1 MAAWRERRRAG
12 SVVEGWRFVESW
24 KLLPGAPG
32 GVLPGRWLVVVP
44 AGWGEDAWVAGVIGA
59 LGAGVVRLEVD
70 EDTDRAALAGRLVDL
85 PELAGV
91 VSLLGLAEEACSGFG
106 ATPVGLAGMV
116 GLVQALGDCGFMAP
130 VWCVTRGAVSVG
142 SADPVGSPVQTAL
155 WGLGRSAAL
164 DLPGRWGGL
173 VDLPVAVD
181 ERIGGLLRRVLTGDE
196 DQVAVRE
203 SGVYGRRLVRAGAGG
218 GVAGAGVRLSGSV
231 LITGGTGGLGGH
243 VARWAVARGAEHV
256 VLVSRRGLEAPG
268 ASGLREELMAL
279 GARVTVEACDV
290 ADREALAGV
299 LGRVPAEFPLT
310 AVVHA
315 AGVGDGHVPVG
326 ELELE
331 RLDGVLRAK
340 MVSAWHLHE
349 LTAGLGLQAF
359 VLFSSGAAS
368 WGAGG
373 QAAYAAANAFL
384 DGLAGY
390 RHGAG
395 LAATSIAWGLWAG
408 PGMGAA
414 DVEGYRQR
422 GVLAMEP
429 ELAMAALERAVGEGS
444 VTLTVTDTDWERF
457 APSFTVERP
466 SALLSGIPEA
476 RKALARPGGESALRR
491 RLAGLGERE
500 RARALLDLVR
510 REAAVTLGFDNA
522 DALPDGR
529 AFRDIGFSSLTEV
542 ELRNKLASA
551 TGLALP
557 ASLVFDYPTPAVLA
571 EHLGSEL
578 LGSEAQVVVPV
589 VVKAEPDEP
598 IAIVGMGCRF
608 PGGVSSPSD
617 LWALLA
623 GGVDAISAFPTQR
636 GWDVVGDGFARVG
649 GFVEDVAGFDA
660 GFFGISP
667 REALAMDPQQRL
679 LLETAWEALERS
691 GIDPNL
697 LKGSR
702 TGVFVGGTD
711 SSYDTVGE
719 ASAEL
724 DGYRLTGGSSS
735 VLSGRIAYVLGLEGP
750 AVTVD
755 TACSS
760 SLVALHLAVQALR
773 SGECSMA
780 LAGGVTVMA
789 TPEVF
794 AQFAAQDGLARDGRC
809 KAFAASADGTG
820 WGEGVGL
827 LVVERLS
834 DAQCNGH
841 QVLAVV
847 RGSAVNQDGAS
858 NGLSAPNGPSQQ
870 RVIRQ
875 ALASA
880 GVAAAEVDVVEAHG
894 TGTRLGDP
902 IEAQALLATYGQDRP
917 EDRPLWLGS
926 LKSNIGHTQAAA
938 GVAGVIKMVLAMQQ
952 GVLPRTLHVDEPSPE
967 VDWSVGA
974 VELLTEQRSWP
985 VVDRPWRAGVS
996 SFGVSGTNAHVI
1008 LEQAPEVEPAVRVEV
1023 VPSVVP
1029 WVLSAR
1035 SELALREQARR
1046 LAAYV
1051 EADSGL
1057 DPVDVGAG
1065 LVSTRAS
1072 FEHRAVVLGTGRD
1085 ELIAGL
1091 AGLASGELGAG
1102 VVTGEVGQSVAGE
1115 QGVVF
1120 VFPGQG
1126 SQWVGMARG
1135 LLVSSP
1141 VFAERMGECARALA
1155 PFVEWDL
1162 LEVLGDEEA
1171 LGRVDV
1177 VQPVLWA
1184 VMVSLAQVW
1193 RSFGVVPAA
1202 VVGHSQGE
1210 IAAACVAGGLSL
1222 DDAARIS
1229 AVRSRMIAGSLAGR
1243 GGMVSVGLPRAEV
1256 ELLIVRWEGR
1266 LSVAA
1271 VNGPS
1276 SVVVSGDPEALAEL
1290 VVAGEAENFRARKIE
1305 VDYASH
1311 SAHVEEIEAELVE
1324 ALADIAPVEGTVAF
1338 YSTVTGELT
1347 DTRDLDAEYWYRNL
1361 RETVRLADTTRA
1373 LAAAGHGTFVEVSPH
1388 PVLTPSLEET
1398 LFESHPSA
1406 VVTGTLRRG
1415 ENELEQLLAAAARLH
1430 TRGVPVDWSAVVG
1443 RGSVVDLPT
1452 YAFQRERYWPRPRA
1466 AAGDVRGAGLVSLSH
1481 PLLGAAVELAGGEGV
1496 VFTSRLSLASHDW
1509 LADYLVNGVVVVP
1522 GTAFVELLVR
1532 AGDEVGC
1539 GVLEDLA
1546 LERPLVLSERG
1557 AVQVQVVVGA
1567 PAESGRRAVSV
1578 YSRPEETAAE
1588 AGWTRHASGA
1598 LASESTMPSGAELTV
1613 WPPAGAEPV
1622 PVDDLYDG
1630 LADAGYGYGPAFQGL
1645 RAAWRRGEEVFA
1657 EVRLPGEVTDRAGE
1671 FGIHPALF
1679 DAALHAAVFLP
1690 GDVEGGLPFA
1700 WSGVSLHASGAQ
1712 SLRVR
1717 LSVAGDGGLCLN
1729 AVDDTGAPV
1738 VSVDSLTLR
1747 PVWSELLG
1755 SGDERRSL
1763 FGVDWVVLP
1772 GVGDEASAGSWAV
1785 IGAGELEVE
1794 SLGVPCYAGVGDLVG
1809 AGVPVPDVVVVA
1821 CVGSLEGDR
1830 GVDARVL
1837 TGRVLGVV
1845 GEALAEDRLSG
1856 SRLVVVTCG
1865 AVAAGVGRDVS
1876 DLAGGAVWG
1885 LVRSA
1890 MSEHPGRL
1898 VLADVES
1905 FVADVPVVV
1914 GLVGGDEPE
1923 FAVRGG
1929 RVLVR
1934 RLARPD
1940 AGALTLPAGDGW
1952 RLGAEIVGTPDG
1964 LAFVPDVGGAA
1975 ELADGQVRVEV
1986 RAAGVNF
1993 RDVLVALG
2001 VVSADALGLG
2011 GEGAGVVTEVGPG
2024 VTGLVPGDR
2033 VMGVL
2038 ADAFAPVVV
2047 ADHRTL
2053 VPVPEGWSFTD
2064 AAAVPVVFA
2073 TAWYGLVDVAGA
2085 RPGERVLIHSAAGG
2099 VGMAAV
2105 GIARHLG
2112 LEVFATADPA
2122 KHDALVA
2129 MGVAPDHIA
2138 SSRSAEFAD
2147 RFAVVDVVLNSLTG
2161 ELVDASLRLLRDG
2174 GRFVELGKTD
2184 VRDADAVAAEHP
2196 GVRYEAFDLLPA
2208 AGPERLGRILV
2219 ECVGLLA
2226 EGVLSRL
2233 PVMVRDLRQ
2242 APEVFRFMSRGE
2254 HVGKIVLRV
2263 PGGFV
2268 GDGTV
2273 LITGGTGTLGG
2284 LLARHLAD
2292 RHGVRHL
2299 TLVSRQGMA
2308 APGARELVG
2317 ELAGLGAEVRVVAC
2331 DVSDRDAVAELVAGV
2346 PVERPL
2352 TAVIHTA
2359 GVLDD
2364 GTITSLTPERID
2376 TVMRPKADAAWYL
2389 HEATAGLDLAA
2400 FVLFS
2405 SFAAT
2410 CGAPGQG
2417 NYAAANAFLDALALH
2432 RHALGLPATSLAWGW
2447 WADASGMTGGLGQSD
2462 HVRLGRAGV
2471 RAMPA
2476 AEGLALFDL
2485 ACRRPEAYLVPVRLE
2500 LPRHNEPVPPLLRG
2514 LVTGGR
2520 ARPVARAG
2528 VRDGSGLAGRLAGL
2542 TAADQQRLLLDLV
2555 CGHVA
2560 TVLGHVSA
2568 GVVDPEKALRDMGF
2582 DSLTTVEL
2590 RNRLATAT
2598 GLRLPATLVF
2608 DHPTVSRLATY
2619 LRQQLTGAVEA
2630 APVAPVVVKAE
2641 PDEPIAIVGMG
2652 CRFPGGLSSPEQLW
2666 DAVMSSADV
2675 VGEFPA
2681 DRGWDLVGDGFAR
2694 LGGFVE
2700 DVAGF
2705 DAEFFGISP
2714 REALAMDPQQRLLL
2728 ETAWEALERSGID
2741 PNALK
2746 GSRTGVFVGGAGFG
2760 YDTVGEASDEL
2771 DGYRLTGG
2779 ADSVLSGRIAYVL
2792 GLEGPAITVDTA
2804 CSSSLVALHLAVQA
2818 LRSGECDLALAG
2830 GATVMSAPR
2839 IFAEFAVQDGLAADG
2854 RCKAFAASADGVG
2867 LAEGA
2872 GLVAV
2877 ERLSDARR
2885 NGHRVLAVVRGSAI
2899 NQDGASNGLAAPS
2912 GPSQQRV
2919 IRQALA
2925 SAGVAAAE
2933 VDVVE
2938 AHGTGTRLGDPI
2950 EAQALLA
2957 TYGQDR
2963 PEDRPL
2969 WLGSLKSNIGHT
2981 QGASGVAGVIKM
2993 VLAMQHGQLPRTLH
3007 VDQPSTEV
3015 DWSVGA
3021 VELLTEQRPWPVV
3034 DRPWRAGVS
3043 SFGISGTNA
3052 HLILEQA
3059 PEVEP
3064 ASDVDV
3070 VAPVVVPWVL
3080 SARSELALR
3089 EQARRL
3095 AAHAEADPG
3104 LDPVGVGAALVST
3117 RASLEHRAVVLG
3129 TDRDQLIARL
3139 AGLAAGEPGAGVVTG
3154 RAGQSTAGGRGV
3166 VFVFPG
3172 QGSQWAGMAQG
3183 LLTASPVF
3191 AERMGECARALAPFV
3206 EWDLL
3211 EVLGDQEALE
3221 RVDVVQPVLWAVM
3234 VSLAQVWQSLGVTPA
3249 AVVGHSQ
3256 GEIAA
3261 ACVAGGLSLDD
3272 AARIVAV
3279 RSRLLARSLSGHG
3292 GMVSVRLPLVEV
3304 ESLIARW
3311 EGRLS
3316 VAAVNGL
3323 SWVVV
3328 SGDAEAVTELVMAS
3342 EAEDFRARRMDTDCA
3357 GHSAQVDE
3365 IRAELVEALADIA
3378 PVEGSVAFYST
3389 VTGELTDPRELD
3401 AEYWYRNLR
3410 ETVRLAETT
3419 PVLATAGYGVFV
3431 EVSPHPV
3438 LVPSLEETLFE
3449 PHPAAVVTGSLRRDE
3464 NELEQLLT
3472 ALSTLH
3478 THGVPVDWSAV
3489 VGRGSTVEL
3498 PTYAFQRERYWPRP
3512 RAVAGDARGAG
3523 LVSVGHPLLGAAV
3536 ELAGGEGVVFTSR
3549 LSLASHDWLADYTVN
3564 GVVVVPGTVF
3574 VELLVRAGDEVGC
3587 GVLEDLALERPL
3599 VLPERGAVQVQVQ
3612 VVVGAPEESGRRAVS
3627 VYSRPEETGAE
3638 AGWIQHASGT
3648 LVSESTMPGVEFTV
3662 WPPAGAEP
3670 VPVDDLY
3677 DGLAE
3682 TGYGYGP
3689 VFQGVQAVWRR
3700 GGEVF
3705 AEVRLPDEVAEQ
3717 AGEFGIHP
3725 ALFDAALHAAVFLPG
3740 DVEGGLPF
3748 AWSGVSLHASGARS
3762 LRVQLSATDDGALC
3776 LDAADDTGAPV
3787 LSVDSLTLRPL
3798 RAELLEPGDEQRS
3811 LSSLPRHGGRAR
3823 PVARVGVRD
3832 GSGLAGRLAG
3842 LTVADQQ
3849 RLLLDLVCG
3858 HVATVLG
3865 HASAGA
3871 VDAEKALRDM
3881 GFDSLTTVE
3890 LRNRLAAATGL
3901 RLPAT
3906 LAFDHPTASRL
3917 ATHLR
3922 QQLLG
3927 TVEAAP
3933 VVPVV
3938 VKAEPDESIAIVGM
3952 GCRFPGGVSSPSD
3965 LWALLAGGVDA
3976 ISAFP
3981 TQRGWDLVGDGFARV
3996 GGFLHEAAEF
4006 DAEFFGISPR
4016 EALAMDP
4023 QQRLL
4028 LETAWEALE
4037 RAGIDPD
4044 VLKGSRTGVFV
4055 GGAGSGY
4062 EAVGG
4067 ASDELDGYRLTGGAG
4082 SVLSGRIAYT
4092 LGLEGPAVTVDT
4104 ACSSSLVALH
4114 WAAQALRAGECDLAL
4129 AGGVTVMATPGVF
4142 AEFAIQGGLAAD
4154 GRCKAFAAA
4163 ADGTG
4168 WAEGVGL
4175 VAVERLSDARRNGHR
4190 VLAVVRGSAVN
4201 QDGASNGL
4209 SAPNGPSQQ
4218 RVIRQALASAGLT
4231 AAEVDVVEAHGTGT
4245 RLGDPIEAQA
4255 LLATYGQGRPAD
4267 RPLWLGSLKSN
4278 IGHTQGAAGVA
4289 GVIKMVLAM
4298 QQGVLPRTLHV
4309 DEPSPEVDWSAG
4321 AVELLTEQRSWPV
4334 VDRPWRAGVSSFGV
4348 SGTNA
4353 HLILEQAPEF
4363 EPVSDVVVVPSVVP
4377 WVLSAGSG
4385 SALREQ
4391 ARRLAAHVEADS
4403 GLDLVGVGAA
4413 LVSTRASLGHR
4424 AVVLGADRDEL
4435 IAGLAGL
4442 AAGEPGAGVVAGVSV
4457 AGGRTAF
4464 LFTGQGAQRVGM
4476 GRELVAEFPVF
4487 AEAFGEIC
4495 AGFGGL
4501 LPGSLEE
4508 VVFGGDEY
4516 RLTETGWA
4524 QPALFAFEVAMFRLL
4539 GSWGVAPD
4547 FVVGHSVGELAA
4559 AYVAGVWLLPDACR
4573 VVAARAG
4580 LMQALPA
4587 EGVMLAV
4594 EATEAEIVSVAGEVA
4609 GWGERAAIAA
4619 VNAAR
4624 SVVLSGDAGVVGAMG
4639 ELWSG
4644 RGRKVRRLRVSHAFH
4659 SPLMDPMLDA
4669 FADVLGGVE
4678 FNEPSTGMTVPA
4690 AQVCSVE
4697 YWVRQVREPV
4707 RYADMLTELSTQGV
4721 TRFVEVGPD
4730 GVLSGLGSG
4739 AVDGVFVAAQRRDRP
4754 EVHTAMTALSTLHT
4768 HGVPVN
4774 WSAIVGRGSTVE
4786 LPTYAFQ
4793 RERYWPRSR
4802 AVAGDVR
4809 GAGLTSVGH
4818 PLLGAAVE
4826 LAGGEGVVFTSRL
4839 SLASHDWL
4847 ADHAVRGVVV
4857 VPGTAFVELVVRA
4870 GDEVGC
4876 GVLEDLALERPLVLS
4891 ERGAVQVQ
4899 VVVGAPAESGRR
4911 AVSVYSR
4918 PEETAAE
4925 AGWTRHAS
4933 GTLTSESTMPTG
4945 AELTVWPPAG
4955 AEPVPVDDLY
4965 DGLADAGYGYG
4976 PAFQGLRAAWRRGEE
4991 VFAEVRLPDEAAERA
5006 GEFGIHPAL
5015 FDAALHAAVFLP
5027 GDVEGGLPFAWGGV
5041 SLHASGARSLRVRL
5055 SVIGD
5060 GALRLSAVDDTGA
5073 PVVSVESVELRPVWS
5088 ELLEAGDE
5096 RRSLF
5101 GVDWTVLSGVGDEVP
5116 AGSWAVV
5123 GADGPGL
5130 ESLGVPC
5137 YAGVGDL
5144 VGSGVP
5150 VPDVLVVACVGSL
5163 EGDRGVGARV
5173 LTGRVLGV
5181 VRQVLAEERLGGSRL
5196 LVVTCGAVAA
5206 GVGEG
5211 VSDLAGGAVWGLV
5224 RSAMSEHPGR
5234 LVLADVE
5241 SFVGDVPVVVGLVGG
5256 DEPEFAVRGGRVLVR
5271 RLTRPDAEALT
5282 LPVSDGLVGDGTV
5295 LITGG
5300 TGTLGGLLARHLA
5313 DRHGVR
5319 HLTLVSRQ
5327 GIAAPGARELVGE
5340 LAGLGAEVRVVACD
5354 VSDRDAVAELVAG
5367 VPQERPLTAV
5377 IHTAGVL
5384 DDGTI
5389 TSLTPERI
5397 DTVMR
5402 PKADAAWYLHE
5413 ATAGLD
5419 LAAFVL
5425 FSSFAAT
5432 CGAPGQGNYAAAN
5445 AFLDGLALHRHA
5457 QGLPATSLAWGWWAD
5472 ASGMTEGLGQSDHV
5486 RLGRA
5491 GVRAMPA
5498 AEGLALFDLAC
5509 RRPEAYL
5516 VPVRL
5521 ELSRH
5526 NELVPPLL
5534 RGLVAGGRARPIA
5547 RAGVRDG
5554 SGLAERL
5561 AGLTADDQQRLLL
5574 DLVCGHVAT
5583 VLGHASA
5590 GVVDPEKALRDM
5602 GFDSLTTVELR
5613 NRLAAVTGLQ
5623 LPATLAFDHPTASRL
5638 AGYLHTRL
5646 APTAD
5651 ADSAEARLRE
5661 ALASIPLTRL
5671 RDAGLM
5677 DVLLRLAGASEDAP
5691 TNTEKQLDEM
5701 DAAAL
5706 IDFVLDERN

>member
-1 MAAWRERRRAG
+1 MEYWVRQVREPVRFADMLAELG
-12 SVVEGWRFVESW
+12 VQGVTRFVE
-24 KLLPGAPG
+24 
-32 GVLPGRWLVVVP
+32 
-44 AGWGEDAWVAGVIGA
+44 
-59 LGAGVVRLEVD
+59 
-70 EDTDRAALAGRLVDL
+70 
-85 PELAGV
+85 
-91 VSLLGLAEEACSGFG
+91 
-106 ATPVGLAGMV
+106 VG
-116 GLVQALGDCGFMAP
+116 P
-130 VWCVTRGAVSVG
+130 
-142 SADPVGSPVQTAL
+142 
-155 WGLGRSAAL
+155 
-164 DLPGRWGGL
+164 
-173 VDLPVAVD
+173 
-181 ERIGGLLRRVLTGDE
+181 
-196 DQVAVRE
+196 
-203 SGVYGRRLVRAGAGG
+203 
-218 GVAGAGVRLSGSV
+218 
-231 LITGGTGGLGGH
+231 
-243 VARWAVARGAEHV
+243 
-256 VLVSRRGLEAPG
+256 
-268 ASGLREELMAL
+268 
-279 GARVTVEACDV
+279 
-290 ADREALAGV
+290 
-299 LGRVPAEFPLT
+299 
-310 AVVHA
+310 
-315 AGVGDGHVPVG
+315 
-326 ELELE
+326 
-331 RLDGVLRAK
+331 DGVL
-340 MVSAWHLHE
+340 S
-349 LTAGLGLQAF
+349 GLG
-359 VLFSSGAAS
+359 SGAV
-368 WGAGG
+368 
-373 QAAYAAANAFL
+373 
-384 DGLAGY
+384 DGLFV
-390 RHGAG
+390 
-395 LAATSIAWGLWAG
+395 AA
-408 PGMGAA
+408 
-414 DVEGYRQR
+414 QR
-422 GVLAMEP
+422 
-429 ELAMAALERAVGEGS
+429 R
-444 VTLTVTDTDWERF
+444 
-457 APSFTVERP
+457 ERP
-466 SALLSGIPEA
+466 EVHTAMTALS
-476 RKALARPGGESALRR
+476 
-491 RLAGLGERE
+491 
-500 RARALLDLVR
+500 
-510 REAAVTLGFDNA
+510 
-522 DALPDGR
+522 
-529 AFRDIGFSSLTEV
+529 
-542 ELRNKLASA
+542 
-551 TGLALP
+551 
-557 ASLVFDYPTPAVLA
+557 
-571 EHLGSEL
+571 
-578 LGSEAQVVVPV
+578 
-589 VVKAEPDEP
+589 
-598 IAIVGMGCRF
+598 
-608 PGGVSSPSD
+608 
-617 LWALLA
+617 
-623 GGVDAISAFPTQR
+623 
-636 GWDVVGDGFARVG
+636 
-649 GFVEDVAGFDA
+649 
-660 GFFGISP
+660 
-667 REALAMDPQQRL
+667 
-679 LLETAWEALERS
+679 
-691 GIDPNL
+691 
-697 LKGSR
+697 
-702 TGVFVGGTD
+702 
-711 SSYDTVGE
+711 
-719 ASAEL
+719 
-724 DGYRLTGGSSS
+724 
-735 VLSGRIAYVLGLEGP
+735 
-750 AVTVD
+750 
-755 TACSS
+755 
-760 SLVALHLAVQALR
+760 
-773 SGECSMA
+773 
-780 LAGGVTVMA
+780 
-789 TPEVF
+789 
-794 AQFAAQDGLARDGRC
+794 
-809 KAFAASADGTG
+809 
-820 WGEGVGL
+820 
-827 LVVERLS
+827 
-834 DAQCNGH
+834 
-841 QVLAVV
+841 
-847 RGSAVNQDGAS
+847 
-858 NGLSAPNGPSQQ
+858 
-870 RVIRQ
+870 
-875 ALASA
+875 
-880 GVAAAEVDVVEAHG
+880 
-894 TGTRLGDP
+894 
-902 IEAQALLATYGQDRP
+902 
-917 EDRPLWLGS
+917 
-926 LKSNIGHTQAAA
+926 
-938 GVAGVIKMVLAMQQ
+938 
-952 GVLPRTLHVDEPSPE
+952 TLH
-967 VDWSVGA
+967 
-974 VELLTEQRSWP
+974 T
-985 VVDRPWRAGVS
+985 
-996 SFGVSGTNAHVI
+996 H
-1008 LEQAPEVEPAVRVEV
+1008 
-1023 VPSVVP
+1023 
-1029 WVLSAR
+1029 
-1035 SELALREQARR
+1035 
-1046 LAAYV
+1046 
-1051 EADSGL
+1051 
-1057 DPVDVGAG
+1057 
-1065 LVSTRAS
+1065 
-1072 FEHRAVVLGTGRD
+1072 
-1085 ELIAGL
+1085 
-1091 AGLASGELGAG
+1091 
-1102 VVTGEVGQSVAGE
+1102 
-1115 QGVVF
+1115 
-1120 VFPGQG
+1120 
-1126 SQWVGMARG
+1126 
-1135 LLVSSP
+1135 
-1141 VFAERMGECARALA
+1141 
-1155 PFVEWDL
+1155 
-1162 LEVLGDEEA
+1162 
-1171 LGRVDV
+1171 
-1177 VQPVLWA
+1177 
-1184 VMVSLAQVW
+1184 
-1193 RSFGVVPAA
+1193 
-1202 VVGHSQGE
+1202 
-1210 IAAACVAGGLSL
+1210 
-1222 DDAARIS
+1222 
-1229 AVRSRMIAGSLAGR
+1229 
-1243 GGMVSVGLPRAEV
+1243 
-1256 ELLIVRWEGR
+1256 
-1266 LSVAA
+1266 
-1271 VNGPS
+1271 
-1276 SVVVSGDPEALAEL
+1276 
-1290 VVAGEAENFRARKIE
+1290 
-1305 VDYASH
+1305 
-1311 SAHVEEIEAELVE
+1311 
-1324 ALADIAPVEGTVAF
+1324 
-1338 YSTVTGELT
+1338 
-1347 DTRDLDAEYWYRNL
+1347 
-1361 RETVRLADTTRA
+1361 
-1373 LAAAGHGTFVEVSPH
+1373 
-1388 PVLTPSLEET
+1388 
-1398 LFESHPSA
+1398 
-1406 VVTGTLRRG
+1406 
-1415 ENELEQLLAAAARLH
+1415 
-1430 TRGVPVDWSAVVG
+1430 GVPVDWSAVVG

-1452 YAFQRERYWPRPRA
+1452 YAFQRERYWPRPRVVV
-1466 AAGDVRGAGLVSLSH
+1466 GDVRGAGLVSVGH

-1522 GTAFVELLVR
+1522 GTAFVELVVR

-1546 LERPLVLSERG
+1546 LERPLVLPERG

-1567 PAESGRRAVSV
+1567 LVESGRRAVSV

-1588 AGWTRHASGA
+1588 AGWTRHAGGT
-1598 LASESTMPSGAELTV
+1598 LASESTVSAGAELAV

-1630 LADAGYGYGPAFQGL
+1630 LAETGYGYGPAFQGL
-1645 RAAWRRGEEVFA
+1645 RAVWRRGEEVFA
-1657 EVRLPGEVTDRAGE
+1657 EVRLPGEVADRAGE

-1679 DAALHAAVFLP
+1679 DAALHAVAFLP
-1690 GDVEGGLPFA
+1690 AGGEGGLPVA

-1717 LSVAGDGGLCLN
+1717 LSETDDGTLCLN
-1729 AVDDTGAPV
+1729 AADDTGAPV
-1738 VSVDSLTLR
+1738 VSVESVELR

-1785 IGAGELEVE
+1785 IGADGLGLE

-1809 AGVPVPDVVVVA
+1809 SGVPVPDVVVVA

-1845 GEALAEDRLSG
+1845 GEVLAEERLGG

-1865 AVAAGVGRDVS
+1865 AVAAGVGEGVS

-1934 RLARPD
+1934 RLVRPD
-1940 AGALTLPAGDGW
+1940 AEALTLP
-1952 RLGAEIVGTPDG
+1952 
-1964 LAFVPDVGGAA
+1964 
-1975 ELADGQVRVEV
+1975 
-1986 RAAGVNF
+1986 
-1993 RDVLVALG
+1993 
-2001 VVSADALGLG
+2001 
-2011 GEGAGVVTEVGPG
+2011 
-2024 VTGLVPGDR
+2024 
-2033 VMGVL
+2033 
-2038 ADAFAPVVV
+2038 
-2047 ADHRTL
+2047 
-2053 VPVPEGWSFTD
+2053 
-2064 AAAVPVVFA
+2064 
-2073 TAWYGLVDVAGA
+2073 
-2085 RPGERVLIHSAAGG
+2085 
-2099 VGMAAV
+2099 
-2105 GIARHLG
+2105 
-2112 LEVFATADPA
+2112 
-2122 KHDALVA
+2122 
-2129 MGVAPDHIA
+2129 
-2138 SSRSAEFAD
+2138 
-2147 RFAVVDVVLNSLTG
+2147 
-2161 ELVDASLRLLRDG
+2161 
-2174 GRFVELGKTD
+2174 
-2184 VRDADAVAAEHP
+2184 
-2196 GVRYEAFDLLPA
+2196 
-2208 AGPERLGRILV
+2208 
-2219 ECVGLLA
+2219 
-2226 EGVLSRL
+2226 
-2233 PVMVRDLRQ
+2233 
-2242 APEVFRFMSRGE
+2242 
-2254 HVGKIVLRV
+2254 V
-2263 PGGFV
+2263 PGGLV

-2317 ELAGLGAEVRVVAC
+2317 ELAGLGAGVRVVAC

-2346 PVERPL
+2346 SVEHPL

-2364 GTITSLTPERID
+2364 GTITSLTSERVD

-2500 LPRHNEPVPPLLRG
+2500 LPRQGGSEPVPPLLRG
-2514 LVTGGR
+2514 LVAGGR

-2528 VRDGSGLAGRLAGL
+2528 DRDGSGLAGRLAGL
-2542 TAADQQRLLLDLV
+2542 TADDQQRLLLDLV

-2560 TVLGHVSA
+2560 TVLGHASA

-2608 DHPTVSRLATY
+2608 DHPTVSRLATH
-2619 LRQQLTGAVEA
+2619 LRQQLTGTVEA

-2741 PNALK
+2741 PHALK

-2925 SAGVAAAE
+2925 SAGVTTAE

-2963 PEDRPL
+2963 PADRPL

-2993 VLAMQHGQLPRTLH
+2993 VLAMRHGQLPRTLH

-3080 SARSELALR
+3080 SARSESALR

-3095 AAHAEADPG
+3095 VAHVEADPG
-3104 LDPVGVGAALVST
+3104 LDPVDVGAALVST

-3172 QGSQWAGMAQG
+3172 QGSQWVGMARG
-3183 LLTASPVF
+3183 LLAVSPVF
-3191 AERMGECARALAPFV
+3191 AERMAECARALAPFV

-3211 EVLGDQEALE
+3211 EALGDQEALE

-3234 VSLAQVWQSLGVTPA
+3234 VSLAQVWQSFGVTPA

-3279 RSRLLARSLSGHG
+3279 RSRLLARSLSGQG

-3328 SGDAEAVTELVMAS
+3328 SGDAEAVTELVVAS

-3365 IRAELVEALADIA
+3365 IRDELVEALADIA
-3378 PVEGSVAFYST
+3378 PVEGAVAFYST
-3389 VTGELTDPRELD
+3389 VTGELTDTRELD

-3478 THGVPVDWSAV
+3478 AHGVPVDWAAV
-3489 VGRGSTVEL
+3489 VGRGSVVEL

-3512 RAVAGDARGAG
+3512 RVVAGDVRGAG

-3564 GVVVVPGTVF
+3564 GVVVVPGTAF

-3587 GVLEDLALERPL
+3587 GVLADLALERPL
-3599 VLPERGAVQVQVQ
+3599 VLSERGAVQVQV
-3612 VVVGAPEESGRRAVS
+3612 VVEALVESGRRAVS
-3627 VYSRPEETGAE
+3627 VYSRPEEPATETGWTRHAAGTLASEAAVSAGAE
-3638 AGWIQHASGT
+3638 
-3648 LVSESTMPGVEFTV
+3648 LTV
-3662 WPPAGAEP
+3662 WPPVDAVA
-3670 VPVDDLY
+3670 VPVDGFYED
-3677 DGLAE
+3677 LAE
-3682 TGYGYGP
+3682 AGYGYGP
-3689 VFQGVQAVWRR
+3689 VFQGLLAVWRR
-3700 GGEVF
+3700 GEEVF
-3705 AEVRLPDEVAEQ
+3705 AEVRLPGEVAER

-3748 AWSGVSLHASGARS
+3748 AWGGVSLHASGAQS
-3762 LRVQLSATDDGALC
+3762 LRVQLSATEGGPLC
-3776 LDAADDTGAPV
+3776 LSAADDTGAPV

-3798 RAELLEPGDEQRS
+3798 RAELLESGDEQRS

-3842 LTVADQQ
+3842 LTAADQQ

-3865 HASAGA
+3865 HASSGA

-3922 QQLLG
+3922 QQLTG

-3938 VKAEPDESIAIVGM
+3938 VKAEPDEPIAIVGM

-3981 TQRGWDLVGDGFARV
+3981 TQRGWDVGGDGFARV

-4006 DAEFFGISPR
+4006 DAGFFGISPR

-4037 RAGIDPD
+4037 RAGIDPHA
-4044 VLKGSRTGVFV
+4044 LKGSRTGVFV

-4062 EAVGG
+4062 EAVGE
-4067 ASDELDGYRLTGGAG
+4067 ASAELDGYRLTGGAG

-4142 AEFAIQGGLAAD
+4142 AEFAVQGGLAAD
-4154 GRCKAFAAA
+4154 GRCKAFAAS

-4218 RVIRQALASAGLT
+4218 RVIRQALASAGVT

-4255 LLATYGQGRPAD
+4255 LLATYGQDRPED

-4278 IGHTQGAAGVA
+4278 IGHTQGASGVA

-4321 AVELLTEQRSWPV
+4321 AVELLTEQQQWPV

-4353 HLILEQAPEF
+4353 HLILEQAPEV
-4363 EPVSDVVVVPSVVP
+4363 EPASGMDVVAPVVVP
-4377 WVLSAGSG
+4377 WVLSARSE

-4391 ARRLAAHVEADS
+4391 ARRLAAHVEADP
-4403 GLDLVGVGAA
+4403 DLNPVDVGAA

-4424 AVVLGADRDEL
+4424 AVVLGTGRDEL
-4435 IAGLAGL
+4435 IAGLTGL
-4442 AAGEPGAGVVAGVSV
+4442 AAGEPGAGVVSGVS
-4457 AGGRTAF
+4457 AANGRTAF

-4476 GRELVAEFPVF
+4476 GRELAAEFPVF
-4487 AEAFGEIC
+4487 AEAFGEVC
-4495 AGFGGL
+4495 DGFAGL

-4524 QPALFAFEVAMFRLL
+4524 QPALFAFEVAVFRLL
-4539 GSWGVAPD
+4539 SSWGVTPD

-4559 AYVAGVWLLPDACR
+4559 AYVAGVWSLPDACR

-4594 EATEAEIVSVAGEVA
+4594 EANEAEIASAAGEVA
-4609 GWGERAAIAA
+4609 GWDERAAIAA
-4619 VNAAR
+4619 VNATR
-4624 SVVLSGDAGVVGAMG
+4624 SVVLSGDAAVVGAMG

-4659 SPLMDPMLDA
+4659 SPLMDPMLGA
-4669 FADVLGGVE
+4669 FADVLGQVE
-4678 FNEPSTGMTVPA
+4678 FNEPSVGMTVPA

-4707 RYADMLTELSTQGV
+4707 RFADMLTELGVQGV

-4730 GVLSGLGSG
+4730 GVLSGLGLG
-4739 AVDGVFVAAQRRDRP
+4739 AVDGLFVAAQRRDRP

-4768 HGVPVN
+4768 HGVPVE
-4774 WSAIVGRGSTVE
+4774 WSAIVGQGPAID

-4793 RERYWPRSR
+4793 HERYWPE
-4802 AVAGDVR
+4802 AEAG
-4809 GAGLTSVGH
+4809 A
-4818 PLLGAAVE
+4818 
-4826 LAGGEGVVFTSRL
+4826 
-4839 SLASHDWL
+4839 
-4847 ADHAVRGVVV
+4847 
-4857 VPGTAFVELVVRA
+4857 
-4870 GDEVGC
+4870 
-4876 GVLEDLALERPLVLS
+4876 
-4891 ERGAVQVQ
+4891 
-4899 VVVGAPAESGRR
+4899 VVVGADDELW
-4911 AVSVYSR
+4911 SVV
-4918 PEETAAE
+4918 E
-4925 AGWTRHAS
+4925 G
-4933 GTLTSESTMPTG
+4933 
-4945 AELTVWPPAG
+4945 
-4955 AEPVPVDDLY
+4955 
-4965 DGLADAGYGYG
+4965 ADAGLLSAELGVG
-4976 PAFQGLRAAWRRGEE
+4976 EQALVEVVPALAAWRERRRAGSVVEGWR
-4991 VFAEVRLPDEAAERA
+4991 FAESWKLLP
-5006 GEFGIHPAL
+5006 
-5015 FDAALHAAVFLP
+5015 
-5027 GDVEGGLPFAWGGV
+5027 
-5041 SLHASGARSLRVRL
+5041 
-5055 SVIGD
+5055 
-5060 GALRLSAVDDTGA
+5060 
-5073 PVVSVESVELRPVWS
+5073 
-5088 ELLEAGDE
+5088 
-5096 RRSLF
+5096 
-5101 GVDWTVLSGVGDEVP
+5101 
-5116 AGSWAVV
+5116 
-5123 GADGPGL
+5123 
-5130 ESLGVPC
+5130 
-5137 YAGVGDL
+5137 
-5144 VGSGVP
+5144 
-5150 VPDVLVVACVGSL
+5150 
-5163 EGDRGVGARV
+5163 
-5173 LTGRVLGV
+5173 
-5181 VRQVLAEERLGGSRL
+5181 
-5196 LVVTCGAVAA
+5196 
-5206 GVGEG
+5206 
-5211 VSDLAGGAVWGLV
+5211 
-5224 RSAMSEHPGR
+5224 
-5234 LVLADVE
+5234 
-5241 SFVGDVPVVVGLVGG
+5241 
-5256 DEPEFAVRGGRVLVR
+5256 
-5271 RLTRPDAEALT
+5271 
-5282 LPVSDGLVGDGTV
+5282 
-5295 LITGG
+5295 
-5300 TGTLGGLLARHLA
+5300 
-5313 DRHGVR
+5313 
-5319 HLTLVSRQ
+5319 
-5327 GIAAPGARELVGE
+5327 
-5340 LAGLGAEVRVVACD
+5340 
-5354 VSDRDAVAELVAG
+5354 
-5367 VPQERPLTAV
+5367 
-5377 IHTAGVL
+5377 
-5384 DDGTI
+5384 
-5389 TSLTPERI
+5389 
-5397 DTVMR
+5397 
-5402 PKADAAWYLHE
+5402 
-5413 ATAGLD
+5413 
-5419 LAAFVL
+5419 
-5425 FSSFAAT
+5425 
-5432 CGAPGQGNYAAAN
+5432 GAPGGV
-5445 AFLDGLALHRHA
+5445 
-5457 QGLPATSLAWGWWAD
+5457 LP
-5472 ASGMTEGLGQSDHV
+5472 
-5486 RLGRA
+5486 
-5491 GVRAMPA
+5491 
-5498 AEGLALFDLAC
+5498 
-5509 RRPEAYL
+5509 
-5516 VPVRL
+5516 
-5521 ELSRH
+5521 
-5526 NELVPPLL
+5526 
-5534 RGLVAGGRARPIA
+5534 GG
-5547 RAGVRDG
+5547 
-5554 SGLAERL
+5554 
-5561 AGLTADDQQRLLL
+5561 
-5574 DLVCGHVAT
+5574 
-5583 VLGHASA
+5583 
-5590 GVVDPEKALRDM
+5590 
-5602 GFDSLTTVELR
+5602 
-5613 NRLAAVTGLQ
+5613 
-5623 LPATLAFDHPTASRL
+5623 
-5638 AGYLHTRL
+5638 
-5646 APTAD
+5646 
-5651 ADSAEARLRE
+5651 
-5661 ALASIPLTRL
+5661 
-5671 RDAGLM
+5671 
-5677 DVLLRLAGASEDAP
+5677 
-5691 TNTEKQLDEM
+5691 
-5701 DAAAL
+5701 
-5706 IDFVLDERN
+5706 